1 LLLLFSITQ
10 QSKVWAVREVIIS
23 LVSKIIIT
31 SGTQQSTLND
41 QELKDIINAIIES
54 RDRYEQS
61 KSLELVKRYNEL
73 LSKLEPL
80 GK

>member
-1 LLLLFSITQ
+1 MLLLFSLTQ

-41 QELKDIINAIIES
+41 QELRDIINSIIES

-61 KSLELVKRYNEL
+61 KSFEFVKRYNEL
-73 LSKLEPL
+73 LAKLEPF

>member
-1 LLLLFSITQ
+1 
-10 QSKVWAVREVIIS
+10 

-41 QELKDIINAIIES
+41 QELKDIINAIIEC

-61 KSLELVKRYNEL
+61 KGLEQVKRYNEL

>member
-1 LLLLFSITQ
+1 M
-10 QSKVWAVREVIIS
+10 
-23 LVSKIIIT
+23 VSKIIIT

-41 QELKDIINAIIES
+41 QELKDIINAIIEC
-54 RDRYEQS
+54 RDRYEES
-61 KSLELVKRYNEL
+61 KGLEIVKRYNEL